1 MAHLLRFVTAAILF
15 GVAPRACAADK
26 LNEEQAKYFGSAAHT
41 ERLKATFD
49 ESAALAFQGCKNVGD
64 KGLSVTFV
72 QPVTFKA
79 GVPTGGSWKE
89 QHAVAGCGTTKL
101 LNFFASPGLDS
112 NIAFTAGMIGT
123 TLTDIGL
130 QRTAVQ
136 YAFLAVTQKGG
147 VCRDYAAIDTRVDQ
161 PPAAEGK
168 VWYEMWTIRGCGH
181 TYDVPMLFTPQVT
194 PQGDNT
200 SITADIRGVAE
211 RKP

>member
-1 MAHLLRFVTAAILF
+1 MADLLRFMTAAVLLAA
-15 GVAPRACAADK
+15 APSVFAADK
-26 LNEEQAKYFGSAAHT
+26 LNEEQSKYFGSAAHT
-41 ERLKATFD
+41 ERLKAAFD
-49 ESAALAFQGCKNVGD
+49 ESAALAFQGCKDVSD

-72 QPVTFKA
+72 QPVTFNKA

-89 QHAVAGCGTTKL
+89 QHAVTGCGATKA
-101 LNFFASPGLDS
+101 LNFFAAPGLDS
-112 NIAFTAGMIGT
+112 TIAFTAGMIGT
-123 TLTDIGL
+123 TLTDIDL

-147 VCRDYAAIDTRVDQ
+147 ACRDFESIDTRLDQ

-181 TYDVPMLFTPQVT
+181 TYDVPMLFTPQ
-194 PQGDNT
+194 GANT